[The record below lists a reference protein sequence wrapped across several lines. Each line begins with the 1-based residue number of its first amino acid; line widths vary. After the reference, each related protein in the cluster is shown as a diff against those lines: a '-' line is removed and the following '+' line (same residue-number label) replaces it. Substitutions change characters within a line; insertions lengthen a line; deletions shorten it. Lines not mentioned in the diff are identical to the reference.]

1 MFRKKKQDPLPQ
13 LLAGLNPDA
22 PLAERN
28 LWIIEIFAWI
38 RGQQN
43 SVDAAIAR
51 VSQLLDAIDGNAALR
66 EKVQRWW
73 AVQLQ
78 TIDLTALLADFGF
91 APRTAFF
98 NEMAERLRWKLLPS
112 TPETIDATV
121 LFSMALHTPFDAQ
134 WLKAMDKPLLERI
147 AQLLSPGFVSL
158 EVMVVPTQIAQS
170 DVDAGSI
177 AGLEHY
183 GNRLSPWQHLVL
195 NAITYCAGQILA
207 AGFAPEL
214 RLRMS
219 GSAKNTQPFYSLIS
233 GVEELRRAM
242 LHPSPKAAEVLEA
255 EETVRRSLDECRAA
269 VASIYEHFEDNG
281 VSVGVVFRLRQLR
294 MRILRVRE
302 LLDCLLSANPKVI
315 TAKLLA
321 HLVAVGLERQSI
333 RALISSSSS
342 LLASKV
348 AERSAETGEHYITR
362 DKREYAQMARKAAG
376 GGLVMAFTT
385 LIKFSLH
392 AIAISAFWAGFLAGI
407 NYAISFV
414 LIQLLHFTVATK
426 QPAMTAPAIAA
437 KLKDLER
444 GNAVEEFVDEVANLT
459 RSQVAAVLGNV
470 LVVFPAALGLSL
482 LVARLWGSPPLDP
495 IHALQT
501 LDSLSLLG
509 PSLLFAAFTGVLL
522 YASSILGG
530 WVENWFVLRRM
541 DSAIRYNPR
550 ITRLLGEKRALR
562 WSGFLRQNISGLTSN
577 IALGFMLGLTPAIA
591 GFFGL
596 GLEVRHVTLSSGQI
610 GVASATLG
618 LQVLHLPSFWWAAA
632 MLPFNGALNV
642 LVSFL
647 LAFRTALRAHNVS
660 GVERSRIYAG
670 IRHRLRVRPL
680 SFFLPS
686 GTR

>member
-1 MFRKKKQDPLPQ
+1 MKRNAYDLPR
-13 LLAGLNPDA
+13 LLAELNPHAELAQRHLWLIHLIEWVRAAHPSTEGAVERVRLFLDA
-22 PLAERN
+22 LDADP
-28 LWIIEIFAWI
+28 
-38 RGQQN
+38 
-43 SVDAAIAR
+43 DAAAR
-51 VSQLLDAIDGNAALR
+51 LQLWWLQFIDQ
-66 EKVQRWW
+66 VDI
-73 AVQLQ
+73 
-78 TIDLTALLADFGF
+78 TTLLADFGF

-98 NEMAERLRWKLLPS
+98 SELTERLRYKLLPS
-112 TPETIDATV
+112 TPETIDASE
-121 LFSMALHTPFDAQ
+121 LFSIALNEEFDVR
-134 WLKAMDKPLLERI
+134 WLQALDEPLLQRL
-147 AQLLSPGFVSL
+147 ALALSP
-158 EVMVVPTQIAQS
+158 
-170 DVDAGSI
+170 AGSPG
-177 AGLEHY
+177 A
-183 GNRLSPWQHLVL
+183 SFWQHALL
-195 NAITYCAGQILA
+195 GAITYCAGQILST
-207 AGFAPEL
+207 GFAPEL

-219 GSAKNTQPFYSLIS
+219 EEIRDEKPFHALIHDVESLR
-233 GVEELRRAM
+233 V
-242 LHPSPKAAEVLEA
+242 EVLHGLRTTDRLEQAEA
-255 EETVRRSLDECRAA
+255 RLRERLDACRAA
-269 VASIYEHFEDNG
+269 VGTVYTHFAAEG
-281 VSVGVVFRLRQLR
+281 ISVGLVFRLRQLR
-294 MRILRVRE
+294 TRIVRVRQ
-302 LLDCLLSANPKVI
+302 LLDCLLSTRPELDA
-315 TAKLLA
+315 ARLLA
-321 HLVAVGLERQSI
+321 GFVSVGRDRRSL
-333 RALISSSSS
+333 RALYDANSS
-342 LLASKV
+342 LLAAKIT
-348 AERSAETGEHYITR
+348 ERSAETGEHYITR
-362 DKREYAQMARKAAG
+362 TPREYLDMVRRAAG
-376 GGLVMAFTT
+376 GGLVMSFTT
-385 LIKFSLH
+385 LLKLALH
-392 AIAISAFWAGFLAGI
+392 VLALSAFWGGFLAGI

-509 PSLLFAAFTGVLL
+509 PSLLIAAFTGVLL

-618 LQVLHLPSFWWAAA
+618 LQVLHLPAFWWAAA